1 MGGSCLHT
9 HTIHRYLRGDTLK
22 ALTDFEYLLPD
33 QTPDNG
39 VYVVDTGDM
48 FAALEGEASGNKRSL
63 ERACRHLQIPT
74 EFLHNA
80 GNDAHVSWP
89 LFTVAQVTFM
99 NMRGSTPSQR

>member
-1 MGGSCLHT
+1 MGSHAQMTC
-9 HTIHRYLRGDTLK
+9 RYLRGDSIK

-33 QTPDNG
+33 QTPDSG
-39 VYVVDTGDM
+39 VYVIDTGDM

-80 GNDAHVSWP
+80 GNDAHVSRPPPPQLRP
-89 LFTVAQVTFM
+89 L
-99 NMRGSTPSQR
+99 S